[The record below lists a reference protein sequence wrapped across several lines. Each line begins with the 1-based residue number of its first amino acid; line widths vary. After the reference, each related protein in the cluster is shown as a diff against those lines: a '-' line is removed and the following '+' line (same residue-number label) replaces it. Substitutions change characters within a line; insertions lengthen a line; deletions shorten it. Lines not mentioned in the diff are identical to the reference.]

1 MNKHLI
7 KTPSVDKT
15 AYT

>member
-7 KTPSVDKT
+7 KVIIR
-15 AYT
+15 